1 MILLDLNFGG
11 DASHREKKIVENQSF
26 ATKIPDHTPN
36 YKRLTNYKRGTAS
49 KSTWNQEGTECR

>member
-1 MILLDLNFGG
+1 MVLFDLNFGG
-11 DASHREKKIVENQSF
+11 DASHCENKIVENQSF
-26 ATKIPDHTPN
+26 ATKIPENAPN